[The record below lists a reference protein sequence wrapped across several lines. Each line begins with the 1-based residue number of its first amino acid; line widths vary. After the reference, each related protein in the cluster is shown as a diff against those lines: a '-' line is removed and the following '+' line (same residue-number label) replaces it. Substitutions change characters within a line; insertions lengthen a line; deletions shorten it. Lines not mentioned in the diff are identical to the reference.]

1 MRVRAL
7 LAGAA
12 ALVALPAP
20 ALAHEGNPDYRS
32 VVTGFNPDVSGVEV
46 EVLNFDDS
54 LRLQNQSGETV
65 TVEGYEAEPYFRIQ
79 PDGTVEVNERSP
91 SLYLNRDR
99 FAQVDV
105 PDRADPEAPPQWH
118 VESESGQF
126 AWHDHRSHYMGEGTP
141 PQVTDE
147 SVRTKVFD
155 YEIPMQVGDRTVNL
169 LGTLYW
175 VGEDDSLPLLPFV
188 GLGIFMLA
196 SAVVVIVIRR
206 RRRVPGDREGKKTR
220 EAW

>member
-1 MRVRAL
+1 M
-7 LAGAA
+7 
-12 ALVALPAP
+12 ALPAP
-20 ALAHEGNPDYRS
+20 ALAHQGNPDYRS
-32 VVTGFNPDVSGVEV
+32 EITGLAPNVSGIEA

-54 LRLQNQSGETV
+54 ILLRNESGEMV
-65 TVEGYEAEPYFRIQ
+65 TVEGYEGEPYARIH

-91 SLYLNRDR
+91 SLYLNQDR
-99 FAQVDV
+99 YANADV
-105 PDRADPEAPPQWH
+105 PDDADPEAAPRWR

-126 AWHDHRSHYMGEGTP
+126 TWHDHRSHYMGEGTA

-155 YEIPMQVGDRTVNL
+155 YKIPLHVGGEDVKL

-175 VGEDDSLPLLPFV
+175 VGQDDSLPLLPFV
-188 GLGIFMLA
+188 GLGVFAILC
-196 SAVVVIVIRR
+196 AVAVIVIRR
-206 RRRVPGDREGKKTR
+206 RRGGPGDGEPKETR